1 MIQVF
6 HETKLFSLHGK
17 IGIQINTFYALKEK
31 NNFLLKKKKKKTPPQ
46 NIIPH

>member
-17 IGIQINTFYALKEK
+17 IGIQINTVYALKEK
-31 NNFLLKKKKKKTPPQ
+31 NNFLFLKKNQTLRHKT
-46 NIIPH
+46 